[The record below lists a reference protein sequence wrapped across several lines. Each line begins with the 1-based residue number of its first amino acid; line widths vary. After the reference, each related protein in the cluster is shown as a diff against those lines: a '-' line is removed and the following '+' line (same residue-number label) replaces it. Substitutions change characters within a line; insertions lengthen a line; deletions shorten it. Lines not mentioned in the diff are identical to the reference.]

1 MGILH
6 PIYELEISKTH
17 PFIYTGMAMKLN
29 QLTNI
34 QYKNYFHCM
43 IRQHLIAI
51 MNTDFSSTV
60 IDLFDLCIP
69 DVGRGKRSRCSG
81 AYEPNHR
88 GCLCT
93 WPMCSVTT
101 LSLIEIGER
110 IVLRSKGNV

>member
-1 MGILH
+1 
-6 PIYELEISKTH
+6 
-17 PFIYTGMAMKLN
+17 MKLN